1 MKCYDKCWILVTG
14 EDNHRSIESFGNEFF
29 PASAFPLLPGF
40 YSFNGWSQ
48 RRIGHSLTV
57 GRVGCGECEWPRI
70 HVPDYIL
77 VHLGLTDSM
86 SLFISAY
93 CRSKGSSVPKASSSA
108 EGGGHGQPFTHVV
121 SRNPLSSG
129 PCPTIRSNSN
139 SQGRPTKYILDLIF
153 ASWIFTLR
161 FFTSPWLADNNS
173 QRILHIYYLL
183 CGTG

>member
-1 MKCYDKCWILVTG
+1 MRILGSLSHSLHHPTFCHPEGMGFRGSGGMCGVWKVG
-14 EDNHRSIESFGNEFF
+14 CKEDFKGSYVPAFG
-29 PASAFPLLPGF
+29 
-40 YSFNGWSQ
+40 GWS
-48 RRIGHSLTV
+48 SV
-57 GRVGCGECEWPRI
+57 CRVSFRPFGC
-70 HVPDYIL
+70 
-77 VHLGLTDSM
+77 
-86 SLFISAY
+86 
-93 CRSKGSSVPKASSSA
+93 
-108 EGGGHGQPFTHVV
+108 V

-153 ASWIFTLR
+153 ASWIFSLR